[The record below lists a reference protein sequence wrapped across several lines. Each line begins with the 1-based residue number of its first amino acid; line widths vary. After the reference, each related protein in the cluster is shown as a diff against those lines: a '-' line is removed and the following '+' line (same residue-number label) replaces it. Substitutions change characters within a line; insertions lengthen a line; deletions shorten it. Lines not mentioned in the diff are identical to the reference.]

1 LIGRGNPDRRVSS
14 VVSGRF
20 AEKAE
25 NALSGRS
32 GERVASGAGQRS
44 RLVNASVKEREA
56 RASAEVSG
64 GPISGIAQKVIAVT
78 EDAREDL
85 ARRVSGRALRGHG
98 MKTGRRVRGALRA
111 RVAKVRGRHAPRA
124 RAREKSF
131 AGSQSFVRG
140 RRESSVQVRAELD
153 RNAENV
159 VRGHFVRGVKETA
172 QAVHLVRG
180 VRARV
185 VSVRSVH
192 GARARVV
199 RARFVHG
206 VRVKVVRVRFVHGVR
221 ARVVRVRFV
230 RGLTLIVSAGKD
242 ARRSHFAEK
251 RKVRGSRF
259 VKEGKVHASMVRSGR
274 IVPRRAGSVRVRLG
288 SGNSLAV
295 QRASQGLAAKES
307 SRGSAELVDR
317 VPAKLDSAGSRS
329 LVASRSSDRKTGM

>member
-1 LIGRGNPDRRVSS
+1 
-14 VVSGRF
+14 
-20 AEKAE
+20 
-25 NALSGRS
+25 
-32 GERVASGAGQRS
+32 
-44 RLVNASVKEREA
+44 VKEREA

-153 RNAENV
+153 RNAVNV
-159 VRGHFVRGVKETA
+159 ARGHFVRGVKETA
-172 QAVHLVRG
+172 QDVHLVRG

-192 GARARVV
+192 GARV
-199 RARFVHG
+199 RL
-206 VRVKVVRVRFVHGVR
+206 VRVPFVRGVR
-221 ARVVRVRFV
+221 AKVQGVHLVRVATVRVVSVRFV
-230 RGLTLIVSAGKD
+230 RAVRVRLANERFVRGVRVIASGAKD
-242 ARRSHFAEK
+242 DRRRHFAEK
-251 RKVRGSRF
+251 RKVRASRF
-259 VKEGKVHASMVRSGR
+259 VKEGKVHASVVRSGR

>member
-1 LIGRGNPDRRVSS
+1 
-14 VVSGRF
+14 
-20 AEKAE
+20 
-25 NALSGRS
+25 
-32 GERVASGAGQRS
+32 
-44 RLVNASVKEREA
+44 
-56 RASAEVSG
+56 
-64 GPISGIAQKVIAVT
+64 
-78 EDAREDL
+78 
-85 ARRVSGRALRGHG
+85 
-98 MKTGRRVRGALRA
+98 
-111 RVAKVRGRHAPRA
+111 
-124 RAREKSF
+124 
-131 AGSQSFVRG
+131 
-140 RRESSVQVRAELD
+140 
-153 RNAENV
+153 
-159 VRGHFVRGVKETA
+159 
-172 QAVHLVRG
+172 

-185 VSVRSVH
+185 VSVRSV
-192 GARARVV
+192 RA
-199 RARFVHG
+199 